1 MWLFYLSIY
10 LSKKHRLVL
19 FCWKCSFG
27 FISRAW
33 REYVLLDYTTLK
45 YGNREMIKTGHTK
58 AGRNHSML
66 NVLFKDFSHLQQT
79 NIVDRQERQSNQ
91 ISICITISCCCVYM
105 NQYILRILTSEVL
118 NLYTKVA
125 LGRRTLSHLLTLIY
139 VYVTSTVR
147 V

>member
-1 MWLFYLSIY
+1 M
-10 LSKKHRLVL
+10 
-19 FCWKCSFG
+19 
-27 FISRAW
+27 
-33 REYVLLDYTTLK
+33 TLK
-45 YGNREMIKTGHTK
+45 YGNREMIKTGHTR

-79 NIVDRQERQSNQ
+79 NSDQ
-91 ISICITISCCCVYM
+91 ISICITVSCCCVYV
-105 NQYILRILTSEVL
+105 NQYILLILTSQVL

-139 VYVTSTVR
+139 VYVTSTVL